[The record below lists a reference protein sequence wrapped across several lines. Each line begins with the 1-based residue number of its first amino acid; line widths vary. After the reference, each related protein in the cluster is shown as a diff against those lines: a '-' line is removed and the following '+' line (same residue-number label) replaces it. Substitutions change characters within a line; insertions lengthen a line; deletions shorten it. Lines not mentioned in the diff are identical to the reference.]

1 MMSLVGQQLSLE
13 RPGRDDHEADGH
25 RGATETRQQCREPSG
40 SAIEDDHPVIEAGL
54 LEGEDA
60 EHEPEQGVR
69 QRPEEPG
76 PDGHRR
82 TVLRRG
88 GRSARVRLD
97 VVTTLEVDPLAKE
110 LGDRFQSA
118 GHELY
123 LVGGAV
129 RDLVLGRLTPGVDA
143 DFATD
148 ASPAETSRLLRG
160 WAEALYLVGAKFGT
174 VGARRHGN
182 VLEITTFR
190 EERYPEDERKPAVTF
205 AKDIQTDL
213 SRRDFTINAMA
224 VRLPDGEFV
233 DPYEGVK
240 DLAAKVLDTP
250 LDPEVAFS
258 DDPLR
263 MLRAARFVSQL
274 DVTPAPRV
282 VNAISRMRERLRIVS
297 SERIRAELDKL
308 LVGDAA
314 GAGLT
319 MLVDSELADEF
330 LPELPALQLEQDPL
344 HRHKDVLRH
353 TFAVVERLEPDPVL
367 RLAGLLHDIG
377 KPSTRAITP
386 DGVSFHHHEVV
397 GARMAEQRLREL
409 RYPNSTVE
417 EVRTLVELHLRFHGY
432 GDGWTDA
439 AVRRYVRDAGPL
451 LDKLNQLTR
460 ADCTTRDPKRAERF
474 ARLQDELEDRI
485 ARLAEQE
492 NLDAMRPTLDGR
504 QVMDRLGLEPGPV
517 VGEALAFLMDV
528 RMERGEIPEDEAYE
542 LLDAWAKERAIG

>member
-1 MMSLVGQQLSLE
+1 
-13 RPGRDDHEADGH
+13 
-25 RGATETRQQCREPSG
+25 
-40 SAIEDDHPVIEAGL
+40 
-54 LEGEDA
+54 
-60 EHEPEQGVR
+60 
-69 QRPEEPG
+69 
-76 PDGHRR
+76 
-82 TVLRRG
+82 
-88 GRSARVRLD
+88 
-97 VVTTLEVDPLAKE
+97 VTTLEIDPLSKE
-110 LGDRFQSA
+110 LGDRFQAA

-123 LVGGAV
+123 LVGGVV
-129 RDLVLGRLTPGVDA
+129 RDLVMGRLAPDTDA

-160 WAEALYLVGAKFGT
+160 WAEAQYLVGVRFGT
-174 VGARRHGN
+174 VGARRHDR

-205 AKDIQTDL
+205 AKDIETDL

-233 DPYEGVK
+233 DPFEGVK
-240 DLAAKVLDTP
+240 DLAAKRLDTP
-250 LDPEVAFS
+250 LDPEIAFS

-274 DVTPAPRV
+274 GMTPASRLLE
-282 VNAISRMRERLRIVS
+282 AIARMRERLSIVS
-297 SERIRAELDKL
+297 AERVREELDKL
-308 LVGDAA
+308 LLSEWPGVGLSLLVET
-314 GAGLT
+314 GLA
-319 MLVDSELADEF
+319 EEF
-330 LPELPALQLEQDPL
+330 LPELSALQLEQDPV

-377 KPSTRAITP
+377 KPSTREITT

-409 RYPNSTVE
+409 RYPNAVVDDVSK
-417 EVRTLVELHLRFHGY
+417 LIELHLRFHGF

-451 LDKLNQLTR
+451 LDKLNLLTR

-474 ARLQDELEDRI
+474 ARLQDELEERI
-485 ARLAEQE
+485 ARIAEQE
-492 NLDAMRPTLDGR
+492 NLDAMRPQLDGR
-504 QVMDRLGLEPGPV
+504 QVMERLGLEPGPL
-517 VGEALAFLMDV
+517 VGEALAYLMEV
-528 RMERGEIPEDEAYE
+528 RMERGEISEEDAYRLIDE
-542 LLDAWAKERAIG
+542 WARERGIG